1 MALRR
6 GDAQIE
12 FFALLPKMRD
22 MYENKGIV
30 VAKRMYEILQKEG
43 KISMGYMQFST
54 HFKRNLVPQKEQ
66 KSDEETAKKE
76 SKNTQKNV
84 EDLTVPEI
92 VKLVEEGKLSD
103 ELINQ
108 LEEAGK
114 IRFHHLP
121 KDHDL
126 WMPPMVK
133 PAPKGYVHNAGVPD
147 GVARF

>member
-1 MALRR
+1 MALRKGEAMVEFYSHLPMLR
-6 GDAQIE
+6 SMFEIE
-12 FFALLPKMRD
+12 GFRSAKMLFENAKNRYKIF
-22 MYENKGIV
+22 MSYE
-30 VAKRMYEILQKEG
+30 
-43 KISMGYMQFST
+43 QFNIY
-54 HFKRNLVPQKEQ
+54 FKREFLGKKEQ